1 MILSLELRYDF
12 GKVLDTQNYPIFRLA
27 FICITRIIL
36 TMIFISQTL
45 NMHAVI
51 SKQITIKSGK
61 IIWNIA
67 HERISKN
74 NEHMRG
80 TNMRNKYLHE
90 MVIAT
95 TLKPISLIPLW
106 SLKAF

>member
-1 MILSLELRYDF
+1 
-12 GKVLDTQNYPIFRLA
+12 
-27 FICITRIIL
+27 
-36 TMIFISQTL
+36 
-45 NMHAVI
+45 MHEVI
-51 SKQITIKSGK
+51 SKQITIKSGE

-67 HERISKN
+67 YGRIYKH

-95 TLKPISLIPLW
+95 TLEPISLIPL
-106 SLKAF
+106 